1 MATVILCLMN
11 SPIRSWGNSSV
22 KPTYGLLFSPTLWE
36 DLLLVKPHAG
46 RMNDRNNPETTTEKI

>member
-1 MATVILCLMN
+1 MK
-11 SPIRSWGNSSV
+11 SPIRSWGNCSSV

-46 RMNDRNNPETTTEKI
+46 AMYGRNILKTTTTEKT